1 MDVNKLNLDIVTI
14 KSDLRNIRANME
26 ETKSSLKEVVGT
38 VNDISLTLRDLTNRV
53 KVLEIKDIKM
63 EAEVDAL
70 KALRMK
76 WLGAIATITF
86 LGSSVG
92 AVLTKLLGSLFS
104 TGVLK

>member
-14 KSDLRNIRANME
+14 KSDIRNIRANME
-26 ETKSSLKEVVGT
+26 ETKASLKEVVGT

-53 KVLEIKDIKM
+53 KILEQKGIKM
-63 EAEVDAL
+63 EDEVDEL

-86 LGSSVG
+86 LGSSIG
-92 AVLTKLLGSLFS
+92 ASVTKLLSNLFTS
-104 TGVLK
+104 GVLK